1 MSAIDTQL
9 STLETVLSPMREE
22 ALKELRDSDA
32 RGWNEKGITSEK
44 LEEMIFQFALDNL
57 EKLSLL
63 NEIHLRMG
71 GWAIALH
78 VLHGDELKDGWDVSA
93 LSL

>member
-1 MSAIDTQL
+1 MTVIDAQL
-9 STLETVLSPMREE
+9 STLETVLAPMREE
-22 ALKELRDSDA
+22 ALKELRDFDA
-32 RGWNEKGITSEK
+32 RCWNEKGITSEK
-44 LEEMIFQFALDNL
+44 LEEMLFHFALDNL
-57 EKLSLL
+57 EKLSPL

-93 LSL
+93 LSV